1 MDVGVAIITVL
12 GKTLPRADRLARLNT
27 FLREGAGLPF
37 VWGQRDCSLWPCE
50 WIKAERGIDPAEH
63 LRGTY
68 DTALACAR
76 IQRDAGGLPALAAH
90 LAARAGLLTT
100 DAPEAGDVGLV
111 EFLDAPLMALCTGP
125 KWAIKTKDG
134 LVIVPA
140 TPVQTWIV

>member
-1 MDVGVAIITVL
+1 MSSG
-12 GKTLPRADRLARLNT
+12 DRLARLSA

-50 WIKAERGIDPAEH
+50 WIKAERGIDPAEA

-76 IQRDAGGLPALAAH
+76 IQRAAGGLPALAAA
-90 LAARAGLLTT
+90 LAARAGLLAT
-100 DAPEAGDVGLV
+100 DTPEAGDVGLV
-111 EFLDAPLMALCTGP
+111 ELADMPLLALCTGP

-140 TPVQTWIV
+140 TPVQAWIV

>member
-1 MDVGVAIITVL
+1 MAGV
-12 GKTLPRADRLARLNT
+12 DRLVRLGA

-37 VWGQRDCSLWPCE
+37 VWGERDCSLWPCE

-68 DTALACAR
+68 STALACGR
-76 IQRDAGGLPALAAH
+76 ILHEAGGLPALAAR
-90 LAARAGLLTT
+90 LAASAGLLTT

-111 EFLDAPLMALCTGP
+111 EFLNAPLLAICAGG

-140 TPVQTWIV
+140 NPAQAWIV

>member
-1 MDVGVAIITVL
+1 MVA
-12 GKTLPRADRLARLNT
+12 GDRLARLGA

-50 WIKAERGIDPAEH
+50 WIGAERGIDPAEH

-68 DTALACAR
+68 NTAMACGR
-76 IQRDAGGLPALAAH
+76 ILRGAGGLPTLAGV

-100 DAPEAGDVGLV
+100 DHPEAGDVGLV

-140 TPVQTWIV
+140 TPSQAWIV

>member
-1 MDVGVAIITVL
+1 MAAG
-12 GKTLPRADRLARLNT
+12 DRVSRLSA
-27 FLREGAGLPF
+27 FLREGARLPF
-37 VWGQRDCSLWPCE
+37 VWGERDCSLWPCE

-68 DTALACAR
+68 DNALACAR
-76 IQRDAGGLPALAAH
+76 IQRAAGGLPVLAAA

-100 DAPEAGDVGLV
+100 DAPEAGDVGLLTL
-111 EFLDAPLMALCTGP
+111 LDAPLLALCTGP

-140 TPVQTWIV
+140 TPAQAWIV